1 MAKLVSKTYGDALL
15 QLSVEMGKEAE
26 WLEEARGVLT
36 VLQENEDLAKLMEHP
51 NIPKEEKVQLMENI
65 FKGRISD
72 ELVGLMRM
80 LVEKDH
86 FREMEAVFDYF
97 IDGVKEQLRIG
108 TAYVSSAMELSETQ
122 KNAVLQRLLDTTDY
136 VSFEMHYQVEPS
148 LIGGM
153 VIRIRDR
160 VVDSSI
166 RTKLQKLSSDLT
178 KIQLKAG
185 ECAS

>member
-15 QLSVEMGKEAE
+15 QLATEARKEAQ
-26 WLEEARGVLT
+26 WLEETRGVLA
-36 VLQENEDLAKLMEHP
+36 VLQENKDLAKLMEHP
-51 NIPKEEKVQLMENI
+51 NIPKEEKMQMMEDI

-72 ELVGLMRM
+72 EIVGLMRM

-86 FREMEAVFDYF
+86 FREMEAVFTYF
-97 IDGVKEQLRIG
+97 IDQIKEQLRIG
-108 TAYVSSAMELSETQ
+108 TAYVSSAMEMPEHQ
-122 KNAVLQRLLDTTDY
+122 KEAVLQKLLDTTEY
-136 VSFEMHYQVEPS
+136 VSFEMHYQVDPS

-153 VIRIRDR
+153 EIRIKDR

-166 RTKLQKLSSDLT
+166 RTKLQKLSSELT

>member
-15 QLSVEMGKEAE
+15 QLAVENGKEAE

-36 VLQENEDLAKLMEHP
+36 VLKENEDLAKLMEHP
-51 NIPKEEKVQLMENI
+51 KIIKEEKEQIIENI
-65 FKGRISD
+65 FKGRIAD

-86 FREMEAVFDYF
+86 FREMEAVFTYF
-97 IDGVKEQLRIG
+97 IDMAKERLGIG
-108 TAYVSSAMELSETQ
+108 TAYVTSAMELSDSQ
-122 KNAVLQRLLDTTDY
+122 KGAVLQRLLDTTDY
-136 VSFEMHYQVEPS
+136 DSFEMHYQVDSS

-166 RTKLQKLSSDLT
+166 RTKLQKLSSELT

>member
-80 LVEKDH
+80 MVEKDH

-97 IDGVKEQLRIG
+97 IDGV
-108 TAYVSSAMELSETQ
+108 
-122 KNAVLQRLLDTTDY
+122 ND
-136 VSFEMHYQVEPS
+136 
-148 LIGGM
+148 
-153 VIRIRDR
+153 
-160 VVDSSI
+160 
-166 RTKLQKLSSDLT
+166 
-178 KIQLKAG
+178 
-185 ECAS
+185 